1 MIFKSDL
8 TNKIVIPP
16 RKQISDWMD
25 FELSFCFMRLK
36 FFKISK
42 VLWFEVKNTSKN

>member
-16 RKQISDWMD
+16 RKQIPDWMGLG
-25 FELSFCFMRLK
+25 LSFCFMRFE
-36 FFKISK
+36 FFIVGKISI
-42 VLWFEVKNTSKN
+42 F